1 MPWILLF
8 DFAEMKNPFVSGGF
22 WADVDADVKIE
33 DFEVCCISGHVLLA
47 VLFFRLMFLT
57 G

>member
-1 MPWILLF
+1 
-8 DFAEMKNPFVSGGF
+8 MKNPFVSGGF

-33 DFEVCCISGHVLLA
+33 DLEVCCFSGHIFWA
-47 VLFFRLMFLT
+47 VFLFRLMFLA

>member
-1 MPWILLF
+1 
-8 DFAEMKNPFVSGGF
+8 MKNPLVSGGF

-33 DFEVCCISGHVLLA
+33 DFEVCGESVSVFLAALL
-47 VLFFRLMFLT
+47 FRFMFLA